1 MITYSEIIQT
11 ISIIVAIANFIVFE
25 IKSNSD
31 IKKK

>member
-11 ISIIVAIANFIVFE
+11 ISIIVAIANFIVFA